1 MSLRDINSTLP
12 LVMATSIDNP
22 YDRIVV
28 PCLRESSYFRMGVGF
43 FESDWIDLARDGLLS
58 FVQNGGKMDLL
69 TSVQVGEEE
78 FKAFQL
84 GEKAKTDEVLKR
96 ILVEQAIQN
105 SEMHGK
111 GWTLNYLAWMISQ
124 GILNVRLLIHKTSNV
139 HMYHD
144 KMSFW
149 YDSSGNSVCFQ
160 GSLNSTRNA
169 IHNEEAMALYASWR
183 PGCLDYITEFERIWE
198 HDWTGKPEN
207 YILLELPEIVKSE
220 YKRIGDPYNPH
231 VIQIVRSPEH
241 VRHQIK
247 KPEPRDYQIDAI
259 EALKAHGYSGIL
271 AMATGTGKTFT
282 SLFAV
287 RQIMEETGNAMVL
300 ICVPQ
305 TTLIKQWVE
314 TINKVFGYPKV
325 HVCAFNKSEWFSGLA
340 SATRLFNKTKPLF
353 AITTYDSLTANDFQ
367 LLVQRFRNNFVY
379 VFDEC
384 HKLGT
389 PTIIKNF
396 RPKEPSYKIGLS
408 ATPERWF
415 DTNGTQYISGIIGH
429 TVYEYSMERAIK
441 NEKLCQYNYHIVLSE
456 LTDDETSLFTKLTS
470 QLSKAVA
477 ASPDG
482 ELSESAKLLLEK
494 RARIGKKASNK
505 WEDFFNV
512 FRDYPEKNGSIVY
525 VFDEQVQDMISE
537 IKKRFGLNVHGI
549 VADTKSDDRERILK
563 GFNDH
568 QIDVLVA
575 IQCLDEGVD
584 VPNCHAEFILASST
598 NPREFIQRRGRVLRK
613 SPENPNKVADIY
625 DFVTIARD
633 TEYYTNE
640 EKASVVKR
648 ELPRVAEFVSRSKN
662 KDDSNL
668 LQYLIRIE
676 SVSLYSQQEPWK
688 NSVIQEED

>member
-1 MSLRDINSTLP
+1 
-12 LVMATSIDNP
+12 
-22 YDRIVV
+22 
-28 PCLRESSYFRMGVGF
+28 
-43 FESDWIDLARDGLLS
+43 
-58 FVQNGGKMDLL
+58 
-69 TSVQVGEEE
+69 
-78 FKAFQL
+78 
-84 GEKAKTDEVLKR
+84 
-96 ILVEQAIQN
+96 
-105 SEMHGK
+105 
-111 GWTLNYLAWMISQ
+111 
-124 GILNVRLLIHKTSNV
+124 
-139 HMYHD
+139 
-144 KMSFW
+144 
-149 YDSSGNSVCFQ
+149 
-160 GSLNSTRNA
+160 
-169 IHNEEAMALYASWR
+169 
-183 PGCLDYITEFERIWE
+183 
-198 HDWTGKPEN
+198 
-207 YILLELPEIVKSE
+207 
-220 YKRIGDPYNPH
+220 
-231 VIQIVRSPEH
+231 
-241 VRHQIK
+241 
-247 KPEPRDYQIDAI
+247 
-259 EALKAHGYSGIL
+259 
-271 AMATGTGKTFT
+271 
-282 SLFAV
+282 
-287 RQIMEETGNAMVL
+287 
-300 ICVPQ
+300 
-305 TTLIKQWVE
+305 
-314 TINKVFGYPKV
+314 
-325 HVCAFNKSEWFSGLA
+325 
-340 SATRLFNKTKPLF
+340 
-353 AITTYDSLTANDFQ
+353 
-367 LLVQRFRNNFVY
+367 
-379 VFDEC
+379 
-384 HKLGT
+384 
-389 PTIIKNF
+389 
-396 RPKEPSYKIGLS
+396 
-408 ATPERWF
+408 
-415 DTNGTQYISGIIGH
+415 
-429 TVYEYSMERAIK
+429 MERAIK